1 MTQWDFDLVALHGPQ
16 EMTAEDRQYRGSRY
30 ADVRKALYAN
40 PYRGGVAGQEPGPL
54 PMFKSTIRN
63 AWRGLLSGENKF
75 RQASARSIDSRADL
89 RWGADGKGWRRII
102 APNGIC
108 VLGTWEITEDNPY
121 TGYFRKGSRG
131 LTIGRFSSD
140 GNETKRGQRRSISL
154 GMKIYP
160 TTDPEHP
167 TPLVPASVI
176 VQEDLGG
183 MRTDYMNDAELVNAP
198 SVHSYRRGIYFLIM
212 LRAGPIFQ
220 GLDKV
225 GDSRQVFEP
234 AELGKPY
241 DEQTVAPEHMLFKM
255 TPGQRKVEGRHLD
268 FRDEIYAHM
277 FNPGDT
283 QPTGSMEFDIAV
295 SSYGRRTGVQGLSR
309 VAVDDWQRIGRLRFT
324 EAVCSY
330 NGDHVIQFHH
340 PGWRD
345 DRNDPSTYIRVNE
358 TRVRR

>member
-1 MTQWDFDLVALHGPQ
+1 MTKWDFDLVALHGQQ
-16 EMTAEDRQYRGSRY
+16 EMTNEDRAYRGSRY
-30 ADVRKALYAN
+30 AEVRKALYAN

-75 RQASARSIDSRADL
+75 RQASARSVDSRADL

-160 TTDPEHP
+160 TMDPEHP
-167 TPLVPASVI
+167 APLIPASVI

-183 MRTDYMNDAELVNAP
+183 MRTDYVNDAELVNAP
-198 SVHSYRRGIYFLIM
+198 SVHAYRRGIYFLIM

-225 GDSRQVFEP
+225 GDSRQVFEV

-241 DEQTVAPEHMLFKM
+241 DEQT
-255 TPGQRKVEGRHLD
+255 
-268 FRDEIYAHM
+268 
-277 FNPGDT
+277 GDSH
-283 QPTGSMEFDIAV
+283 PTGAMEFDVSV
-295 SSYGRRTGVQGLSR
+295 SSYGRKTGVQGLSN
-309 VAVDDWQRIGRLRFT
+309 VKVDDWLRIGKLRFT